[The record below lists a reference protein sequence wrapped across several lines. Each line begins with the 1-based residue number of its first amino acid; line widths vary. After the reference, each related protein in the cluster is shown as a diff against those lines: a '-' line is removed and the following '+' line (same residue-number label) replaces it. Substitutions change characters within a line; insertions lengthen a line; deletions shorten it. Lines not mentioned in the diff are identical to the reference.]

1 MEFDRTLKQRDPS
14 SGLRDVEAVAALA
27 AQYGMRIQEDY
38 DLPVYN
44 RLLVFAKEPS

>member
-1 MEFDRTLKQRDPS
+1 MEWARRADTVAKDP
-14 SGLRDVEAVAALA
+14 A
-27 AQYGMRIQEDY
+27 EDY